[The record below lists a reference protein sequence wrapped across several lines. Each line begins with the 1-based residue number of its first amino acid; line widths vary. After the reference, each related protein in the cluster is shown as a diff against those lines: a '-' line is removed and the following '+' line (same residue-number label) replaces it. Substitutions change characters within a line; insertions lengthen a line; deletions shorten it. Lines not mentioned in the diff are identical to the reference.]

1 MHHLHQVNC
10 PCACFYLRSANCE
23 LACLEEKSKA
33 IANNSAVLVPAFA
46 RLCDCKNNSDF
57 KDGEGRIGDVV
68 LLGMV
73 SVL

>member
-1 MHHLHQVNC
+1 M
-10 PCACFYLRSANCE
+10 
-23 LACLEEKSKA
+23 

-57 KDGEGRIGDVV
+57 KDGEGRIGDIV